1 MDYLFYSLYYFYS
14 DGGKKD
20 VFFLR
25 TPEDSALSIIALDS
39 ASIIATCIYLL
50 MFDEYV
56 GYDVWILFWGVLAG
70 VIYFLLIKFYNCEKT
85 ISKMRHKKTRSRHI
99 SLVIVIV
106 LSIFSFWLAID
117 GLKFIYSIINASCLE
132 IP

>member
-70 VIYFLLIKFYNCEKT
+70 VIYFLLIKFYNCEKA
-85 ISKMRHKKTRSRHI
+85 ISKMRHKKARSRHI

-117 GLKFIYSIINASCLE
+117 GLKFMYSINNA
-132 IP
+132 

>member
-70 VIYFLLIKFYNCEKT
+70 VIYFLLIKFYNCEKA
-85 ISKMRHKKTRSRHI
+85 IYKMRHKKARSRHI

-117 GLKFIYSIINASCLE
+117 GLKFIYSIINA
-132 IP
+132 

>member
-56 GYDVWILFWGVLAG
+56 G
-70 VIYFLLIKFYNCEKT
+70 
-85 ISKMRHKKTRSRHI
+85 
-99 SLVIVIV
+99 
-106 LSIFSFWLAID
+106 
-117 GLKFIYSIINASCLE
+117 
-132 IP
+132 

>member
-39 ASIIATCIYLL
+39 ASIIATCICLL
-50 MFDEYV
+50 IFDEYE
-56 GYDVWILFWGVLAG
+56 GLTFWSLIWGILAC
-70 VIYFLLIKFYNCEKT
+70 VIYFLLIKFYNCDKAISRMKHKT
-85 ISKMRHKKTRSRHI
+85 ARSRRI
-99 SLVIVIV
+99 SLVLAII
-106 LSIFSFWLAID
+106 LTIFSLWLAIY
-117 GLKFIYSIINASCLE
+117 GLEFIYGII
-132 IP
+132 

>member
-70 VIYFLLIKFYNCEKT
+70 VIYFLLIKFYNCEKD

-117 GLKFIYSIINASCLE
+117 GLKFIYSIINA
-132 IP
+132 

>member
-1 MDYLFYSLYYFYS
+1 MDYLFYSLCYFYS

-56 GYDVWILFWGVLAG
+56 GYDFWILFWGVLAG
-70 VIYFLLIKFYNCEKT
+70 VIYFLLIKFYNCEKAMC
-85 ISKMRHKKTRSRHI
+85 KMRHKKARSRHI

-117 GLKFIYSIINASCLE
+117 GLKFIYSIINA
-132 IP
+132 